1 MSARTPDIGSEKP
14 RLHTAR
20 SFPRMDS
27 PDTSPFV
34 RSRAKT
40 VQSVAIP
47 ESVDPEALPLP
58 LSTAEDERDGS
69 PDLFEKAA
77 SSDFGEDGNQ
87 GEETS
92 VLSRGSQDRT
102 EELPIE
108 LASLT
113 DRFVNSLTVK
123 VHTSPPTIEKIS
135 SRFQEFYLRAESH
148 IATHISALASRIN
161 RDPSPFRAT
170 QGKSSNKGSDGRQ
183 MLTASEVTEKRI
195 ARKHLASKRVALE
208 EAVERRACETIYD
221 KLWRH
226 KSTLDEI
233 RDEKL
238 RSKTAAL
245 ALVGINLKDLGV
257 ELDMGAI
264 NEEKQREAD
273 ECFSVARD
281 CLAKMNDDK
290 YPLGKLQQLAAAHK
304 AIVDALTKLLP
315 SSSSADEI
323 LPALI
328 YSLIACPPEGINV
341 ISNLFFIQRFR
352 SSSKMDGETAY
363 CLTNLEAAV
372 SFLEN
377 VDLSELRGEEVPE
390 GQRKA
395 SNDDTS
401 SVESPDSLQSPNP
414 SKDAA
419 VSSVTPVTASPELSK
434 PVGQEASGSLPRP
447 QSSASTQQRRLNNL
461 FQPPSKVLGAANDA
475 VRNTADQGL
484 KNIGASLDSSFNFLF
499 GRLKELQSNQFPAKD
514 GGSPVLPKTLAEARR
529 LVTTPISTGNGLGQ
543 DDNSA
548 RESRPT
554 DRPPL
559 RHIGSK
565 AEDTFLGLVSGQRT
579 PRDRSADSVRTQGSR
594 KSTMAQGPQKDEAHA
609 SSAGTSSTVSTPLE
623 SMRSFGNT
631 LNPLNHIPGMIRNFG
646 RAPGPGTPGT
656 PDTTSGPGAS
666 PNTPTERIRASILSR
681 ETSSSTIPT
690 VPSVPAVP
698 PRVDPP
704 ISRFLQMQNASELT
718 IGDVSVL
725 LEDYKRIAAALS
737 KQGPN

>member
-1 MSARTPDIGSEKP
+1 MSTNSPDNGAGKP

-27 PDTSPFV
+27 PDSSPFV

-47 ESVDPEALPLP
+47 ELVDAEALPLP
-58 LSTAEDERDGS
+58 LSTPDEDRVGS
-69 PDLFEKAA
+69 PDLFEKPG
-77 SSDFGEDGNQ
+77 SSDLGDDGQQ

-92 VLSRGSQDRT
+92 VLSRGTQGHT

-108 LASLT
+108 LASMT
-113 DRFVNSLTVK
+113 DRFVHSLTAK
-123 VHTSPPTIEKIS
+123 VHSSPPTIEKIS
-135 SRFQEFYLRAESH
+135 SRFQEFYVRAESH

-221 KLWRH
+221 KIWRH
-226 KSTLDEI
+226 NSTLDEI

-245 ALVGINLKDLGV
+245 SLVGINLKDLGV
-257 ELDMGAI
+257 DLDISAI
-264 NEEKQREAD
+264 DEEKQKEAD
-273 ECFSVARD
+273 DCLSAARD

-323 LPALI
+323 LPTLI
-328 YSLIACPPEGINV
+328 YSLVTCPPEGINI

-352 SSSKMDGETAY
+352 SSSKIDGETAY
-363 CLTNLEAAV
+363 CLTNLEAAI

-377 VDLSELRGEEVPE
+377 VDLSELRGEEAFE
-390 GQRKA
+390 GQTKA
-395 SNDDTS
+395 ANDDSTS
-401 SVESPDSLQSPNP
+401 AGKTDSLQSPNA
-414 SKDAA
+414 SKEAA
-419 VSSVTPVTASPELSK
+419 ASSVTPVIASPELSK
-434 PVGQEASGSLPRP
+434 PVGQDASGSLPRP
-447 QSSASTQQRRLNNL
+447 QSSASIQQRRLNNL
-461 FQPPSKVLGAANDA
+461 FQPPAKVLGAANDA

-514 GGSPVLPKTLAEARR
+514 GNNPVLPKTLADARR
-529 LVTTPISTGNGLGQ
+529 LVTNPISTGSNLGQ
-543 DDNSA
+543 DENSA
-548 RESRPT
+548 REPRPA

-559 RHIGSK
+559 RRIGSK

-579 PRDRSADSVRTQGSR
+579 PRDRSVDSVRTQGSSR
-594 KSTMAQGPQKDEAHA
+594 KTTISQGPQKEEPQVSPA
-609 SSAGTSSTVSTPLE
+609 STASLATTPLE
-623 SMRSFGNT
+623 SMRNFGNT

-646 RAPGPGTPGT
+646 RGAPGT
-656 PDTTSGPGAS
+656 PDTPGPMPS

-681 ETSSSTIPT
+681 ETSSSN
-690 VPSVPAVP
+690 VPSAP
-698 PRVDPP
+698 PRVERVDPP
-704 ISRFLQMQNASELT
+704 IQRFLQMQNANELT

-737 KQGPN
+737 KQSST

>member
-1 MSARTPDIGSEKP
+1 MSANASDNGAGKP

-47 ESVDPEALPLP
+47 ELVDAEALPLP
-58 LSTAEDERDGS
+58 LSTPDEERIGS
-69 PDLFEKAA
+69 PDLFEKPG
-77 SSDFGEDGNQ
+77 SSDLGDDGQQ
-87 GEETS
+87 GEEIS
-92 VLSRGSQDRT
+92 VLSRGSQGHT

-108 LASLT
+108 LASMT
-113 DRFVNSLTVK
+113 DRFVHSLTAK
-123 VHTSPPTIEKIS
+123 VHSSPPTIEKVS
-135 SRFQEFYLRAESH
+135 SRFQEFYVRAESH

-226 KSTLDEI
+226 NSTLDEI

-245 ALVGINLKDLGV
+245 SLVGINLKDLGV
-257 ELDMGAI
+257 DLDLGAI
-264 NEEKQREAD
+264 NEEKQKEAD
-273 ECFSVARD
+273 ECLAAARD

-323 LPALI
+323 LPTLI
-328 YSLIACPPEGINV
+328 YSLVTCPPEGINI

-352 SSSKMDGETAY
+352 SSSKIDGETAY
-363 CLTNLEAAV
+363 CLTNLEAAI

-377 VDLSELRGEEVPE
+377 VDLTELRGEEAFE
-390 GQRKA
+390 GQTKA
-395 SNDDTS
+395 ANDDSTS
-401 SVESPDSLQSPNP
+401 AGKTDSLQSHNA
-414 SKDAA
+414 SKEAA
-419 VSSVTPVTASPELSK
+419 VSSVTPVTASPELSN
-434 PVGQEASGSLPRP
+434 PVGQDALGTLPRP

-461 FQPPSKVLGAANDA
+461 FQPPAKVLGAANDA

-499 GRLKELQSNQFPAKD
+499 GRLKELQSNQFPVKD
-514 GGSPVLPKTLAEARR
+514 GNNPVLPKTLADARR
-529 LVTTPISTGNGLGQ
+529 LVTNPISTGNNLGQ
-543 DDNSA
+543 DENSA
-548 RESRPT
+548 REPRST

-559 RHIGSK
+559 RRIGSK

-579 PRDRSADSVRTQGSR
+579 PRDRSVDSVRTQGSSR
-594 KSTMAQGPQKDEAHA
+594 KTTVSQGPQKEEPQVSPA
-609 SSAGTSSTVSTPLE
+609 STASLATTPLE

-646 RAPGPGTPGT
+646 RGTPGT
-656 PDTTSGPGAS
+656 PDTPGPMPS

-681 ETSSSTIPT
+681 ESSSSN
-690 VPSVPAVP
+690 VPSAP
-698 PRVDPP
+698 PRVERVEPP
-704 ISRFLQMQNASELT
+704 IQRFLQMQNVSELT

-737 KQGPN
+737 KQSST